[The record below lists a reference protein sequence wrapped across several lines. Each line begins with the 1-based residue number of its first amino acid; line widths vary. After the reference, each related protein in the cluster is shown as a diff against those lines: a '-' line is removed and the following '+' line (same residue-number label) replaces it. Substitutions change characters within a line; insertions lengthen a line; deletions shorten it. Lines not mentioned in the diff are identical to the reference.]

1 MLEKETLNK
10 DILVWNMVKRLYKE
24 QGEEF
29 EQLDVNQQMA
39 LAEKELEKEQEK
51 GKEQEFSPFQTLT
64 TDYLDKLQAKAS
76 STTEKLL
83 GLKLNAFKEMESA
96 TDGIQKGFYII
107 GADPNIGKTA
117 TLISLALDVLKSNDN
132 VFCLFI
138 SADDPADDILHKMTA
153 CNTQIANI
161 NDLKKMGYY
170 KKIGDTKTFGNCE
183 KAYSG
188 MKKWAGKMAV
198 YGDEIISSYEE
209 LENAII
215 HHQKENKDKQVVVF
229 VDSLKN
235 IKVPSQ
241 GDIRLDNEFRASK
254 ARSIANLKQVPFI
267 ATLELKRKDDSKAPT
282 MDDLKETT
290 KYAYEAWFI
299 AMLSQKTEMPDTEDQ
314 KTGYINFGIVK
325 NKFTNIK
332 KNVTLEFVKCHS
344 FVEDFN
350 KVTKKLEL
358 EGYTFG

>member
-1 MLEKETLNK
+1 MTEKTTAELD
-10 DILVWNMVKRLYKE
+10 DIEYWNMVKKIAKMQHGLE
-24 QGEEF
+24 G
-29 EQLDVNQQMA
+29 LDLQEQMA
-39 LAEKELEKEQEK
+39 LAKKKLEKEKEA
-51 GKEQEFSPFQTLT
+51 GKEQKVPFQTLT

-96 TDGIQKGFYII
+96 TEGIQKGFYII

-117 TLISLALDVLKSNDN
+117 TLISLALDVLKSNDD

-170 KKIGDTKTFGNCE
+170 KKIGDAKTFGNCE
-183 KAYSG
+183 KAYAG

-209 LENAII
+209 LENAID

-229 VDSLKN
+229 IDSLKN

-241 GDIRLDNEFRASK
+241 GDIRLDNEFRASQ
-254 ARSIANLKQVPFI
+254 ARSIANMKQVPFI
-267 ATLELKRKDDSKAPT
+267 ATLELKRKDGSTTPT

-299 AMLSQKTEMPDTEDQ
+299 AMLSQKTDMPDTKDS

-332 KNVTLEFVKCHS
+332 KDVTLEFVKPHS
-344 FVEDFN
+344 HVKELN
-350 KVTKKLEL
+350 KVPKGKNDD
-358 EGYTFG
+358 GIRC